1 MKTLRLV
8 VLLLLTG
15 LTLPTNASDEPKK
28 EGIQFFHGT
37 WKQALAKAKA
47 ENKMIFLDA
56 YTTWCGPCKWMQTK
70 SFPNKQLGEFYN
82 SNFINVKMDME
93 SGEGPRLLDRY
104 PVEGYPTLFFID
116 FEGEVVIKEGGAKT
130 PEQLIAMGKEA
141 IAQ

>member
-8 VLLLLTG
+8 VVLLLTG
-15 LTLPTNASDEPKK
+15 LTFQTNASDEPKK

-70 SFPNKQLGEFYN
+70 SFPNKLVGDLYN
-82 SNFINVKMDME
+82 SKFINVKLDME
-93 SGEGPRLLDRY
+93 AGEGLKLIDRY
-104 PVEGYPTLFFID
+104 PVEGFPTLFFID
-116 FEGEVVIKEGGAKT
+116 YEGEVVLKEAGAKT
-130 PEQLIAMGKEA
+130 PEQLIAFANEA
-141 IAQ
+141 IEQ